1 MLGGHRNVSME
12 VKLDDRV
19 FVRGAINDFATVKF
33 YGLTDFA
40 EGYWVGLEL
49 DNEVGKN
56 DGSVNGVQ
64 YFNIADREDFL
75 KHGLFTRV
83 EQIRSITEA
92 ESQLLSKLNQT
103 TNQLAVLINQQK
115 KIKQSYKSQIDDL
128 VSTINNLSLH
138 ETDFLSKESEL
149 MDKLE
154 KLKEEN
160 LNLRQELLAWKTL
173 EDDSNVPINLND
185 IDVKKLF
192 TQNKQF
198 QRIIENLKDS
208 SNDVIRQYEKSLED
222 NTNLV
227 KQNIELNNKVSELS
241 LENKQSTVLITELK
255 ERLDSID
262 QSDNIIQYLTETNND
277 LTDNI
282 NGLNGKLSEKKCDY

>member
-64 YFNIADREDFL
+64 YFNMADREDFL

-262 QSDNIIQYLTETNND
+262 QSDNSIQYLTETNND

-282 NGLNGKLSEKKCDY
+282 NGLNGKLSEKM

>member
-1 MLGGHRNVSME
+1 
-12 VKLDDRV
+12 
-19 FVRGAINDFATVKF
+19 
-33 YGLTDFA
+33 
-40 EGYWVGLEL
+40 
-49 DNEVGKN
+49 
-56 DGSVNGVQ
+56 
-64 YFNIADREDFL
+64 
-75 KHGLFTRV
+75 
-83 EQIRSITEA
+83 
-92 ESQLLSKLNQT
+92 
-103 TNQLAVLINQQK
+103 
-115 KIKQSYKSQIDDL
+115 
-128 VSTINNLSLH
+128 
-138 ETDFLSKESEL
+138 